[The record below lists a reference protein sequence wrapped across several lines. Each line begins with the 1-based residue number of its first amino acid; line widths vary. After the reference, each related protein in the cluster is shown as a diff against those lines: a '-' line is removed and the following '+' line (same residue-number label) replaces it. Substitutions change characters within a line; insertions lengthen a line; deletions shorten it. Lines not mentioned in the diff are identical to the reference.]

1 MDEQPPDTEVDDSQ
15 RSGLRD
21 PVRAIAG
28 LAACVLALEALVLLL
43 TIVPL
48 RMMRIDHL
56 SLAITVVLVLTVACV
71 VLAARATRAW
81 AWHGGTAVQVVLL
94 LCGLLFHWALAG
106 VGLIFGV
113 TWWFALSVRGRLSRP
128 PVRE

>member
-1 MDEQPPDTEVDDSQ
+1 MDEQRPETELDDSQ

-28 LAACVLALEALVLLL
+28 LGACVLALEALVLLL

-48 RMMRIDHL
+48 RMMRIDNL
-56 SLAITVVLVLTVACV
+56 TFAVIVVLVLTVACV
-71 VLAARATRAW
+71 LLAARITRRW

-94 LCGLLFHWALAG
+94 LSGFIFHWALAG

-113 TWWFALSVRGRLSRP
+113 TWWFALSVRTKLSRP
-128 PVRE
+128 PVRD